1 MPANKSF
8 FRRDL
13 TTTGVLV
20 ALLILAGCVGLLYA
34 VYELRLRAERAA
46 HLRSAIPRLCQEL
59 SQQRQVLISA
69 IEAYK
74 GRLGFYPPDH
84 LLSRTPLIVDPITNQ
99 LMYELVGTL
108 HDPAKDTFSPVHLPL
123 IRRAVIKRFFGTDGF
138 KNSAER
144 AKLVN
149 HFLDA
154 ANLTATV
161 AINEKPDEV
170 HLPSFWPNWEGVE
183 PDLYA
188 QVSAG
193 TWCYN
198 SSSPTHN
205 PRTYDLWIEV
215 KTPLTNIVIG
225 NW

>member
-1 MPANKSF
+1 
-8 FRRDL
+8 
-13 TTTGVLV
+13 
-20 ALLILAGCVGLLYA
+20 
-34 VYELRLRAERAA
+34 
-46 HLRSAIPRLCQEL
+46 
-59 SQQRQVLISA
+59 
-69 IEAYK
+69 
-74 GRLGFYPPDH
+74 
-84 LLSRTPLIVDPITNQ
+84 
-99 LMYELVGTL
+99 MYELFGSL
-108 HDPAKDTFSPVHLPL
+108 HDPAKETFRPAHLPS
-123 IRRAVIKRFFGTDGF
+123 IRWAVIQRFFNADGF

-144 AKLVN
+144 AELVN

-154 ANLTATV
+154 SNLLATV

-170 HLPSFWPNWEGVE
+170 HLLSFWPNWEDVE

-188 QVSAG
+188 QISAG

-205 PRTYDLWIEV
+205 PRTYDFWIEV